1 MLDGKYNVSLNT
13 PLGNINGSITL
24 ISNGNNVQGIIET
37 MGMKNNFN
45 GTKISNDMCKFTG
58 SLNTPIG
65 NITYNAMVSGE
76 AARSA
81 GSGGSSS
88 IGGGGGFSGGGVG
101 GGSR

>member
-45 GTKISNDMCKFTG
+45 GTKISNNVCKFTG

-65 NITYNAMVSGE
+65 NITYNAMCSVFNNILTLE
-76 AARSA
+76 ATTPQ
-81 GSGGSSS
+81 GNFQIKGNK
-88 IGGGGGFSGGGVG
+88 IN
-101 GGSR
+101 